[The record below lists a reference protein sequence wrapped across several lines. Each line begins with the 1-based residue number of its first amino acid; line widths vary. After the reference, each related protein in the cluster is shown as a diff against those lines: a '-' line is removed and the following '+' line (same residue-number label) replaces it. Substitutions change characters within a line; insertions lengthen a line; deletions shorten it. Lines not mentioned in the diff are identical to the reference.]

1 MVVVDGTAGR
11 GRAPPG
17 QARYSIMQRLPQP
30 NGMSVEF
37 LIDNIWLVLAALLSG
52 GALLFPSLT
61 RAKGT
66 LSTLQATQL
75 LNQGKVTI
83 VDVRTPEEFRGGHLR
98 QSKNIPL
105 DQLGA
110 RIAELD
116 KAAPVLVVCAT
127 GTRAARA
134 AAQLRRAGIGE
145 VYVLGGGFGEWQSQG
160 LPTSKA

>member
-1 MVVVDGTAGR
+1 
-11 GRAPPG
+11 
-17 QARYSIMQRLPQP
+17 
-30 NGMSVEF
+30 MSVEF

-61 RAKGT
+61 RAKGS

-75 LNQGKVTI
+75 LNRGKVSI
-83 VDVRTPEEFRGGHLR
+83 IDVRAPEEFGGGHLR

-110 RIAELD
+110 RIGELD
-116 KAAPVLVVCAT
+116 KAVPVLVVCAA

-134 AAQLRRAGIGE
+134 AAQLRRAGFGE

-160 LPTSKA
+160 LPTAKA